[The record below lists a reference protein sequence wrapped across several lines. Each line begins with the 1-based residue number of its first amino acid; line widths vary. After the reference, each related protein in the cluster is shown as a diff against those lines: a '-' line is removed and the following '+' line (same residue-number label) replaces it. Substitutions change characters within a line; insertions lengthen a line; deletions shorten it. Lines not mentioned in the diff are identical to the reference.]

1 MMRRFLTTA
10 VALPLVLAG
19 TLTVGAAQAQEIP
32 TFTEQAVISCLSG
45 ATVSGLTSGLILM
58 PLVNSGVATSVA
70 VSAVAAS
77 ATIGCGAGVA
87 YIAAYAGY
95 SWAWHGMGEKA
106 TTQPT
111 NPMPATT
118 VKGLIHAAW

>member
-1 MMRRFLTTA
+1 MMRRFPTTA
-10 VALPLVLAG
+10 VLLPLALAG
-19 TLTVGAAQAQEIP
+19 TLSATAVQAQEAP

-77 ATIGCGAGVA
+77 ATVGCGAGVA

-95 SWAWHGMGEKA
+95 SWAWRGMGDNT
-106 TTQPT
+106 TTQPAPLT
-111 NPMPATT
+111 PM
-118 VKGLIHAAW
+118 KGLIHAAW

>member
-10 VALPLVLAG
+10 LALPLAVAG

-32 TFTEQAVISCLSG
+32 SFTEQAVISCLSG

-58 PLVNSGVATSVA
+58 PLVNSGVATSIA

-77 ATIGCGAGVA
+77 ATVGCGAGVA

-95 SWAWHGMGEKA
+95 SWAWHGMSDK
-106 TTQPT
+106 TTPQPT
-111 NPMPATT
+111 PAMPATT

>member
-10 VALPLVLAG
+10 VVLPLALVG
-19 TLTVGAAQAQEIP
+19 TLTVGAAQAQEVP

-58 PLVNSGVATSVA
+58 PLVNSGVATSIA

-77 ATIGCGAGVA
+77 ATVGCGAGVA

-95 SWAWHGMGEKA
+95 SWAWNSLGDKT
-106 TTQPT
+106 TTQPAT
-111 NPMPATT
+111 LTPM
-118 VKGLIHAAW
+118 KGLIHAAW